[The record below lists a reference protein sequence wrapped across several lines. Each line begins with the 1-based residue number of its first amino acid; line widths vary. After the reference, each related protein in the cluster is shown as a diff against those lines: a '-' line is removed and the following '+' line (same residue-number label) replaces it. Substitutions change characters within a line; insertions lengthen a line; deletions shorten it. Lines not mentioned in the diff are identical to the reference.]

1 MKRCTALRQDKKL
14 HPSILQR
21 ESNIS
26 SVIFDRWR
34 WRTKIRLKCSI
45 VTSRLKPAFFSGG
58 DSYQALALGTARQNT
73 HCFWSRRGFAAQS
86 DLLGWEGIKS
96 QGNENNLERC
106 DLHLRLSQLRLKCC
120 VVRNYCLLWVLATSF
135 FTFKTKERNLSDNRV
150 LLLEGWMWKRRSRSY

>member
-26 SVIFDRWR
+26 VIFDR

-45 VTSRLKPAFFSGG
+45 ITLRLKPAFFSGG
-58 DSYQALALGTARQNT
+58 DSYQALALGTARQKTN
-73 HCFWSRRGFAAQS
+73 CFGCRRGFSAQS
-86 DLLGWEGIKS
+86 DLLGWEGINS

-106 DLHLRLSQLRLKCC
+106 DLHLRLKQFEMLRCKE
-120 VVRNYCLLWVLATSF
+120 LLSVIRPGNVILYF
-135 FTFKTKERNLSDNRV
+135 
-150 LLLEGWMWKRRSRSY
+150 